1 MLFVARLCGLCVKRR
16 KTCPSVSP
24 LVFHHDLV
32 AKHEDTRPRPVER
45 ALRRSAL
52 LLLRNSAVFRPG
64 PWGGGQ
70 CATAPGRCPLRG
82 EGLKASEGGRE
93 RTESR
98 RHKFTRCAGSCP
110 LSVLIQVV
118 RQENLCLPR
127 GERLDTVLVAC
138 VMPLALRDKCARAA
152 RWGQEDMFRDAPLSA
167 RAKLLAHAQM
177 GKGGVRACACALS
190 ARVSE
195 AEGV

>member
-1 MLFVARLCGLCVKRR
+1 MREGAREPSLDGTNLLGAQAVARCLC
-16 KTCPSVSP
+16 S
-24 LVFHHDLV
+24 F
-32 AKHEDTRPRPVER
+32 
-45 ALRRSAL
+45 
-52 LLLRNSAVFRPG
+52 
-64 PWGGGQ
+64 
-70 CATAPGRCPLRG
+70 
-82 EGLKASEGGRE
+82 
-93 RTESR
+93 
-98 RHKFTRCAGSCP
+98 
-110 LSVLIQVV
+110 QVV

-177 GKGGVRACACALS
+177 GEGGGRACACALS